1 MNVVDAV
8 KDQKTFLAIADYL
21 RSRNTSPIYSDIW
34 VFGVNVALRISD
46 LLDIS
51 MEDAIAATK
60 EGAMLTVV
68 EGKTGKRRN
77 ITLNGTAK
85 SIVHRRACDHPG
97 HKYLFEVESN
107 RAKGKPISRFAVA
120 KAFDTAGKRF
130 KVKLGTHSMRKTL
143 GWMMYS
149 QGVAIERI
157 CKVLNHSHPAVT
169 MHYIGLTDADTQAA
183 YLEFEVKA

>member
-1 MNVVDAV
+1 MNIVDAV

-21 RSRNTSPIYSDIW
+21 KSRNSSPIYSDIW

-46 LLDIS
+46 LLDIT
-51 MEDAIAATK
+51 MEDALAATK
-60 EGAMLTVV
+60 DGAVLAIV
-68 EGKTGKRRN
+68 ESKTKKPRT
-77 ITLNGTAK
+77 ITLNDTAK
-85 SIVHRRACDHPG
+85 SVVHRRAHDNPD

-120 KAFDTAGKRF
+120 KAFESAGKKY

-149 QGVAIERI
+149 RGVAIERI

-169 MHYIGLTDADTQAA
+169 MRYIGLTEADTQSA
-183 YLEFEVKA
+183 YIEFEVKA